1 MNAKDTVKFELLY
14 MKSRNSNC
22 DQINKG
28 LMRLKVAIECGLR
41 HRKYTQK
48 FEDATIA
55 EG

>member
-1 MNAKDTVKFELLY
+1 MIGKDKVKFELLY

-22 DQINKG
+22 DQIDKDFT
-28 LMRLKVAIECGLR
+28 RLKVAIECGLR